1 LRSFL
6 YNFAGFFQ
14 PVDNLPMVNIAQAGS
29 AISVKFGLSGNQG
42 LKVMAAGYPASQ
54 LAVN

>member
-1 LRSFL
+1 
-6 YNFAGFFQ
+6 
-14 PVDNLPMVNIAQAGS
+14 MVNIAQAGS